1 MKAPLWAEK
10 SRTARKSV
18 MTKRRIAFIT
28 ELIIFGF
35 FISLYVLIFRG
46 EFYTMDEMARYGLTK
61 TIVLEKDLTIT
72 KADGTSFHSPYP
84 LLQSVA
90 SVPLYMLGELVVGD
104 TGPMVKEKSGRLYVT
119 LFNPLITALSCVIF
133 FRLCLCLGFRRRSS
147 LILTLIYGLCTIA
160 LPYSRMFLSEPLTGL
175 LLMWAA
181 LLALSSTREKQMRG
195 VLAAIVLAFGAANNY
210 LLVPVM
216 GVFFLFFL
224 FQKGGIKDVLK
235 IETLKDLR
243 LWGLI
248 LFGTMAVAEIL
259 WYNNVRFG
267 SYFRSAYQY
276 YELQPNIV
284 YSERTPGFSYPL
296 IAGLYGFLF
305 SPMRSIFL
313 FSPPLLG
320 ALIVWPRFIRE
331 RRRPAIFILSITLVF
346 LLIYSKWFGWHGGY
360 AWGPRYLVSVTGFML
375 IPLAY
380 LIEDFSKLKR
390 LGKLTVSALCVAGVY
405 VQLLPTLV
413 HPAESYV
420 RVLDKYGGLYYE
432 HMILFL
438 PQACSV
444 VVQTRLLNTIKGLAD
459 TDLYFLKHL
468 ASGTHLIVMGILI
481 ALFLVTAVLYIRAVI
496 RESE

>member
-1 MKAPLWAEK
+1 MA
-10 SRTARKSV
+10 
-18 MTKRRIAFIT
+18 KRRIPFIT

-35 FISLYVLIFRG
+35 FVSLYVLIFRG

-72 KADGTSFHSPYP
+72 KADGTSFYCPYP

-90 SVPLYMLGELVVGD
+90 SVPLYMLGELAAGVAS
-104 TGPMVKEKSGRLYVT
+104 PIAKEESGRLYVT
-119 LFNPLITALSCVIF
+119 LFNPVITALSCVIF

-147 LILTLIYGLCTIA
+147 LLLTLIYGLCTIT
-160 LPYSRMFLSEPLTGL
+160 LPYARMFLSEPLTGF

-181 LLALSSTREKQMRG
+181 LLALSSTREKPMRG
-195 VLAAIVLAFGAANNY
+195 VFAAIVLAFGAANNY
-210 LLVPVM
+210 LVVPVM
-216 GVFFLFFL
+216 GIFFLFFL
-224 FQKGGIKDVLK
+224 FQEGGIKDVLK
-235 IETLKDLR
+235 TETLKDVR
-243 LWGLI
+243 LWTLA
-248 LFGTMAVAEIL
+248 LFGIVGVAEIL

-267 SYFRSAYQY
+267 GYLRSAYQY
-276 YELQPNIV
+276 YELQPTIL
-284 YSERTPGFSYPL
+284 YSDRTPGFSYPL

-320 ALIVWPRFIRE
+320 ALLLWPRFVRE

-375 IPLAY
+375 IPFAY
-380 LIEDFSKLKR
+380 LVEDFSKLKR
-390 LGKLTVSALCVAGVY
+390 LGKLAVWALCVAGAY
-405 VQLLPTLV
+405 VQVLPTLI

-420 RVLDKYGGLYYE
+420 RVLDRYGGLYYE

-444 VVQTRLLNTIKGLAD
+444 VVQTKLLNTIHGFAD
-459 TDLYFLKHL
+459 TDLFFLKHL
-468 ASGTHLIVMGILI
+468 GSGTHMIIMGLLAALLIITAILY
-481 ALFLVTAVLYIRAVI
+481 VKQVI
-496 RESE
+496 RESD

>member
-1 MKAPLWAEK
+1 MA
-10 SRTARKSV
+10 
-18 MTKRRIAFIT
+18 KRRIPLLT

-35 FISLYVLIFRG
+35 FLSLYVLIFRG

-61 TIVLEKDLTIT
+61 TMVLEKDLTIT
-72 KADGTSFHSPYP
+72 KANGTSFYCPYP
-84 LLQSVA
+84 ILQSVA

-119 LFNPLITALSCVIF
+119 LFNSIITALTCVIF
-133 FRLCLCLGFRRRSS
+133 FRLCLCLAFRERSS
-147 LILTLIYGLCTIA
+147 LILTLIYGLCTIT
-160 LPYSRMFLSEPLTGL
+160 LPYARMFLSEPLTGF

-181 LLALSSTREKQMRG
+181 LLALSSTRYRPRCG
-195 VLAAIVLAFGAANNY
+195 VLAGIVLALGAANNF
-210 LLVPVM
+210 LVVPVF
-216 GVFFLFFL
+216 GIFFIFFL
-224 FQKGGIKDVLK
+224 FQKGEIKDAFKL
-235 IETLKDLR
+235 ETLKDIR

-248 LFGTMAVAEIL
+248 VFGVIAVAEIL

-267 SYFRSAYQY
+267 SYFHSAYQF
-276 YELQPNIV
+276 YELDPNIV

-305 SPMRSIFL
+305 SPMRSIFI

-320 ALIVWPRFIRE
+320 ALLLWPRFIRE
-331 RRRPAIFILSITLVF
+331 RRRPALFILSIILVF
-346 LLIYSKWFGWHGGY
+346 MLIYSKWFGWHGGY
-360 AWGPRYLVSVTGFML
+360 AWGPRYLVPVTGFML
-375 IPLAY
+375 IPFAHV
-380 LIEDFSKLKR
+380 IEEFSKLR
-390 LGKLTVSALCVAGVY
+390 KLWRFAVWALCVAGGY
-405 VQLLPTLV
+405 VQILPTLV

-444 VVQTRLLNTIKGLAD
+444 VVQTKLLNTIHRLKD

-468 ASGTHLIVMGILI
+468 NFGAHLIIMGILI
-481 ALFLVTAVLYIRAVI
+481 AIFSIAAVLYIRALNQ
-496 RESE
+496 EE